1 MQLLLVFARRYPSRT
16 AIMLVCLILAAMAE
30 GIGLSSMLP
39 LLGMVTGSKGEPTG
53 LERTLRSTLASAGI
67 EPTLGVLL
75 VLIVLGSV
83 LKASLMLLAQ
93 RQVGYTVAHVATDL
107 RLALL
112 RSLLQARW
120 LYYIRQPVGMLSNAF
135 ATEASRASEAYLYG
149 TTLISQIIQTTLY
162 VAIAAAVSWQT
173 TVVAS
178 FVGIATVGLLSGL
191 VRRTKRAGVRQ
202 TDLMRTLI
210 ARMTD
215 VLFAVKPLKA
225 MGREP
230 LVAPL
235 LEQETQSLNR
245 SLQKQ
250 VMSKEAVRA
259 LQEPLLVMS
268 LTGGLYAATTFWNL
282 AVDDVIMLALVFAR
296 ALYSLQKSQKQ
307 YQAMAACESAFWSL
321 QKTIEVSEREKE
333 PVVGTR
339 EPHFTTGIRV
349 SDVDFAYDERPIL
362 ASADLFIPAGQVTAI
377 VGPSG
382 AGKTTIAD
390 LALGLVRPQR
400 GEVFLD
406 DVALADIDV
415 AKWRRRVGYV
425 PQEMLLLHEDVL
437 TNVTLGDPALS
448 RDDVEEALNAA
459 GASEFVRELPQG
471 LDTPLGER
479 GARLSGGQRQ
489 RIAIARAL
497 VHRPSLLI
505 LDEAT
510 AALDPVSE
518 AGIYETVRS
527 LRGRTTILAISHQ
540 PRLLEVADRVYRLS
554 AGRITEL
561 VGGERFED
569 HDAKDFASPAR
580 ENDLA
585 SASESAATVAAPDE
599 AAITSTGAPRIA
611 GASGVR

>member
-16 AIMLVCLILAAMAE
+16 AIMLVCLILAALAE
-30 GIGLSSMLP
+30 GVGLSSLLP
-39 LLGMVTGSKGEPTG
+39 LLGMVTGSKGEPSG
-53 LERTLRSTLASAGI
+53 VEQTLRDALARLHI
-67 EPTLGVLL
+67 EPTLSVLL

-83 LKASLMLLAQ
+83 AKAGLMLLAQ

-112 RSLLQARW
+112 RALLQARW

-149 TTLISQIIQTTLY
+149 TTLISQVIQTILY
-162 VAIAAAVSWQT
+162 VVLAASVSWQT
-173 TVVAS
+173 TVAAS
-178 FVGIATVGLLSGL
+178 FVGVATVGLLSGL
-191 VRRTKRAGVRQ
+191 VRRTKRAGVKQ

-235 LEQETQSLNR
+235 LEHETQSLNR
-245 SLQKQ
+245 ALQKQ

-259 LQEPLLVMS
+259 LQEPLLVIA
-268 LTGGLYAATTFWNL
+268 LTGGLYMATTVWNI
-282 AVDDVIMLALVFAR
+282 AVEEVIMLTLVFAR

-321 QKTIEVSEREKE
+321 QRTIDESEREAE
-333 PVVGTR
+333 SATGTR
-339 EPHFTTGIRV
+339 EPDFATGIRV
-349 SDVDFAYDERPIL
+349 KGVDFRYDERPIL
-362 ASADLFIPAGQVTAI
+362 VSADLFIPAGEVTAV

-390 LALGLVRPQR
+390 LALGLVRPQS

-406 DVALADIDV
+406 DVPMAEIDV

-425 PQEMLLLHEDVL
+425 PQEMLLLHEDVMM
-437 TNVTLGDPALS
+437 NVTLGDPALS
-448 RDDVEEALNAA
+448 RADVEEALAAA
-459 GASEFVRELPQG
+459 GASDFVRELPQG
-471 LDTPLGER
+471 LETPLGER

-510 AALDPVSE
+510 ASLDPTSE
-518 AGIYETVRS
+518 AGIYDTVRS

-540 PRLLEVADRVYRLS
+540 PGLLQVADRVYRLS
-554 AGRITEL
+554 NGRVVEL
-561 VGGERFED
+561 VGEERFED
-569 HDAKDFASPAR
+569 HDAKDFAVAASEGDPSPA
-580 ENDLA
+580 
-585 SASESAATVAAPDE
+585 ESHAGRVA
-599 AAITSTGAPRIA
+599 IG
-611 GASGVR
+611 SGVR

>member
-16 AIMLVCLILAAMAE
+16 AIMLVCLILAALAE
-30 GIGLSSMLP
+30 GVGLSSLLP
-39 LLGMVTGSKGEPTG
+39 LLGMVTGSKGEPSG
-53 LERTLRSTLASAGI
+53 VEQTLRDVLARLHI
-67 EPTLGVLL
+67 EPTLSVLL

-83 LKASLMLLAQ
+83 AKAGLMLLAQ

-112 RSLLQARW
+112 RALLQARW

-149 TTLISQIIQTTLY
+149 TTLISQVIQTILY
-162 VAIAAAVSWQT
+162 VVLAASVSWQT
-173 TVVAS
+173 TVAAS
-178 FVGIATVGLLSGL
+178 FVGVATVGLLSGL
-191 VRRTKRAGVRQ
+191 VRRTKRAGVKQ

-235 LEQETQSLNR
+235 LEHETQSLNR
-245 SLQKQ
+245 ALQKQ

-259 LQEPLLVMS
+259 LQEPLLVIA
-268 LTGGLYAATTFWNL
+268 LTGGLYMATTVWNI
-282 AVDDVIMLALVFAR
+282 AVEEVIMLTLVFAR

-321 QKTIEVSEREKE
+321 QRTIDESEREAE
-333 PVVGTR
+333 SATGTR
-339 EPHFTTGIRV
+339 EPDFATGIRV
-349 SDVDFAYDERPIL
+349 KGVDFRYDERPIL
-362 ASADLFIPAGQVTAI
+362 VSADLFIPAGEVTAV

-390 LALGLVRPQR
+390 LALGLVRPQS

-406 DVALADIDV
+406 DVPMAEIDV

-425 PQEMLLLHEDVL
+425 PQEMLLLHEDVMM
-437 TNVTLGDPALS
+437 NVTLGDPALS
-448 RDDVEEALNAA
+448 RADVEEALAAA
-459 GASEFVRELPQG
+459 GASDFVRELPQG
-471 LDTPLGER
+471 LETPLGER

-510 AALDPVSE
+510 ASLDPTSE
-518 AGIYETVRS
+518 AGIYDTVRS

-540 PRLLEVADRVYRLS
+540 PGLLQVADRVYRLS
-554 AGRITEL
+554 NGRVVEL
-561 VGGERFED
+561 VGEERFED
-569 HDAKDFASPAR
+569 HDAKDFAVAASEGDPSPA
-580 ENDLA
+580 
-585 SASESAATVAAPDE
+585 ESHAGRVA
-599 AAITSTGAPRIA
+599 IG
-611 GASGVR
+611 SGVR

>member
-16 AIMLVCLILAAMAE
+16 SIMLVCLILAAMAE
-30 GIGLSSMLP
+30 GVGLSSLLP
-39 LLGMVTGSKGEPTG
+39 LLGMVTGSKGEPSS
-53 LERTLRSTLASAGI
+53 LEQTLRDTLARLGI

-75 VLIVLGSV
+75 ILIVLGSIM
-83 LKASLMLLAQ
+83 KASLMLLAQ

-112 RSLLQARW
+112 RALLQARW

-135 ATEASRASEAYLYG
+135 ATEASRASEAYLFG
-149 TTLISQIIQTTLY
+149 TTLITQVILTVMYI
-162 VAIAAAVSWQT
+162 VIAAAVSWQT
-173 TVVAS
+173 TLAAS
-178 FVGIATVGLLSGL
+178 FVGVATVGMLTGL
-191 VRRTKRAGVRQ
+191 VRRTKRAGVKQ

-230 LVAPL
+230 LIAPL
-235 LEQETQSLNR
+235 LEHETQSLNR
-245 SLQKQ
+245 ALQKQ

-259 LQEPLLVMS
+259 LQEPLLVMT
-268 LTGGLYAATTFWNL
+268 LTGGLYIAATFWKI
-282 AVDDVIMLALVFAR
+282 AIEEVIMLALVFAR
-296 ALYSLQKSQKQ
+296 ALFSLQKAQKQ

-321 QKTIEVSEREKE
+321 QKTIDESESAAETTK
-333 PVVGTR
+333 GTR
-339 EPHFTTGIRV
+339 DPVFTGGIRV
-349 SDVDFAYDERPIL
+349 EGVDFKYDERPIL
-362 ASADLFIPAGQVTAI
+362 ESASLFIPAGEVTAI

-390 LALGLVRPQR
+390 LALGLVRPQQ
-400 GEVFLD
+400 GEVWLD
-406 DVALADIDV
+406 DVPLAEIDV

-437 TNVTLGDPALS
+437 TNVTLGDPSLS
-448 RDDVEEALNAA
+448 RADVEAALEAA
-459 GASEFVRELPQG
+459 GATDFVRELPQG

-497 VHRPSLLI
+497 VHRPILLI

-510 AALDPVSE
+510 AALDPASE

-527 LRGRTTILAISHQ
+527 LRGHTTILAISHQ
-540 PRLLEVADRVYRLS
+540 PGLLQVADRVYRLS
-554 AGRITEL
+554 NGRITEL
-561 VGGERFED
+561 VGRERFED
-569 HDAKDFASPAR
+569 HDAKDFTVATSPDAPAVA
-580 ENDLA
+580 A
-585 SASESAATVAAPDE
+585 SA
-599 AAITSTGAPRIA
+599 GLR
-611 GASGVR
+611 

>member
-30 GIGLSSMLP
+30 GVGLSSLLP
-39 LLGMVTGSKGEPTG
+39 LLGMVTGSKGEPSA
-53 LERTLRSTLASAGI
+53 LEQSLRDTLARAHI
-67 EPTLGVLL
+67 EPTLPVLL
-75 VLIVLGSV
+75 VLIVLGSIV
-83 LKASLMLLAQ
+83 KAGLMLLAQ
-93 RQVGYTVAHVATDL
+93 REVGYTVAHVATDL

-112 RSLLQARW
+112 RALLQARW

-149 TTLISQIIQTTLY
+149 TTLISQIIQTLLY
-162 VAIAAAVSWQT
+162 VGIAASVSWQT
-173 TVVAS
+173 TLAAS
-178 FVGIATVGLLSGL
+178 FVGIATVGMLTGL

-230 LVAPL
+230 LIAPL
-235 LEQETQSLNR
+235 LEHETQSLNR
-245 SLQKQ
+245 ALQKQ

-259 LQEPLLVMS
+259 LQEPLLVMA
-268 LTGGLYAATTFWNL
+268 LTGGLYIATTVWNI
-282 AVDDVIMLALVFAR
+282 AVEEVIMLALVFAR
-296 ALYSLQKSQKQ
+296 ALFSLQKSQKQ

-321 QKTIEVSEREKE
+321 QKTIDESQREAE
-333 PVVGTR
+333 PVSGTR
-339 EPHFTTGIRV
+339 EPAFARGIRV
-349 SDVDFAYDERPIL
+349 AGVDFKYDERPIL
-362 ASADLFIPAGQVTAI
+362 VSADLFIPAGEVTAV

-390 LALGLVRPQR
+390 LALGLVRPQK
-400 GEVFLD
+400 GDVFLD
-406 DVALADIDV
+406 DVPLCDIDV

-448 RDDVEEALNAA
+448 RADVEEALAAA
-459 GASEFVRELPQG
+459 GATEFIRELPQG

-497 VHRPSLLI
+497 VHRPILLI

-510 AALDPVSE
+510 AALDPASE

-540 PRLLEVADRVYRLS
+540 PGLLEVADRVYRLS
-554 AGRITEL
+554 NGRIVEL
-561 VGGERFED
+561 IGNERFVD
-569 HDAKDFASPAR
+569 HDARDFTIA
-580 ENDLA
+580 
-585 SASESAATVAAPDE
+585 
-599 AAITSTGAPRIA
+599 STGAVASSSA
-611 GASGVR
+611 GTAASSSAEATPVAPSGTARVA

>member
-16 AIMLVCLILAAMAE
+16 AIMLVCLILAALAE
-30 GIGLSSMLP
+30 GVGLSSLLP
-39 LLGMVTGSKGEPTG
+39 LLGMVTGSKGEPSG
-53 LERTLRSTLASAGI
+53 VEQTLRDALARLHI
-67 EPTLGVLL
+67 EPTLSVLL

-83 LKASLMLLAQ
+83 AKAGLMLLAQ

-112 RSLLQARW
+112 RALLQARW

-149 TTLISQIIQTTLY
+149 TTLISQVIQTILY
-162 VAIAAAVSWQT
+162 VVLAASVSWQT
-173 TVVAS
+173 TVAAS
-178 FVGIATVGLLSGL
+178 FVGVATVGLLSGL
-191 VRRTKRAGVRQ
+191 VRRTKRAGVKQ

-235 LEQETQSLNR
+235 LEHETQSLNR
-245 SLQKQ
+245 ALQKQ

-259 LQEPLLVMS
+259 LQEPLLVIA
-268 LTGGLYAATTFWNL
+268 LTGGLYMATTVWNI
-282 AVDDVIMLALVFAR
+282 AVEEVIMLTLVFAR

-321 QKTIEVSEREKE
+321 QRTIEESEREAE
-333 PVVGTR
+333 SATGTR
-339 EPHFTTGIRV
+339 EPDFATGIRV
-349 SDVDFAYDERPIL
+349 KGVDFRYDERPIL
-362 ASADLFIPAGQVTAI
+362 VAADLFIPAGEVTAV

-390 LALGLVRPQR
+390 LALGLVRPQS

-406 DVALADIDV
+406 DVPMAEIDV

-425 PQEMLLLHEDVL
+425 PQEMLLLHEDVMM
-437 TNVTLGDPALS
+437 NVTLGDPALS
-448 RDDVEEALNAA
+448 RADVEEALAAA
-459 GASEFVRELPQG
+459 GASDFVRELPQG
-471 LDTPLGER
+471 LETPLGER

-510 AALDPVSE
+510 ASLDPTSE
-518 AGIYETVRS
+518 AGIYDTVRS

-540 PRLLEVADRVYRLS
+540 PGLLQVADRVYRLS
-554 AGRITEL
+554 NGRVVEL
-561 VGGERFED
+561 VGEERFED
-569 HDAKDFASPAR
+569 HDAKDFAVAASEGDPSPA
-580 ENDLA
+580 
-585 SASESAATVAAPDE
+585 ESHAGRVA
-599 AAITSTGAPRIA
+599 IG
-611 GASGVR
+611 SGVR

>member
-16 AIMLVCLILAAMAE
+16 AIMLVCLILAALAE
-30 GIGLSSMLP
+30 GVGLSSLLP
-39 LLGMVTGSKGEPTG
+39 LLGMVTGSKGEPSG
-53 LERTLRSTLASAGI
+53 VEQTLRDVLARLHI
-67 EPTLGVLL
+67 EPTLSVLL

-83 LKASLMLLAQ
+83 AKAGLMLLAQ

-112 RSLLQARW
+112 RALLQARW

-149 TTLISQIIQTTLY
+149 TTLISQVIQTILY
-162 VAIAAAVSWQT
+162 VVLAASVSWQT
-173 TVVAS
+173 TVAAS
-178 FVGIATVGLLSGL
+178 FVGVATVGLLSGL
-191 VRRTKRAGVRQ
+191 VRRTKRAGVKQ

-235 LEQETQSLNR
+235 LEHETQSLNR
-245 SLQKQ
+245 ALQKQ

-259 LQEPLLVMS
+259 LQEPLLVIA
-268 LTGGLYAATTFWNL
+268 LTGGLYMATTVWNI
-282 AVDDVIMLALVFAR
+282 AVEEVIMLTLVFAR

-321 QKTIEVSEREKE
+321 QRTIEESEREAE
-333 PVVGTR
+333 SATGTR
-339 EPHFTTGIRV
+339 EPDFATGIRV
-349 SDVDFAYDERPIL
+349 KGVDFRYDERPIL
-362 ASADLFIPAGQVTAI
+362 VSADLFIPAGEVTAV

-390 LALGLVRPQR
+390 LALGLVRPQS

-406 DVALADIDV
+406 DVPMAEIDV

-425 PQEMLLLHEDVL
+425 PQEMLLLHEDVMM
-437 TNVTLGDPALS
+437 NVTLGDPALS
-448 RDDVEEALNAA
+448 RADVEEALAAA
-459 GASEFVRELPQG
+459 GASDFVRELPQG
-471 LDTPLGER
+471 LETPLGER

-510 AALDPVSE
+510 ASLDPTSE
-518 AGIYETVRS
+518 AGIYDTVRS

-540 PRLLEVADRVYRLS
+540 PGLLQVADRVYRLS
-554 AGRITEL
+554 NGRVVEL
-561 VGGERFED
+561 VGEERFED
-569 HDAKDFASPAR
+569 HDAKDFAVAASEGDPSPA
-580 ENDLA
+580 
-585 SASESAATVAAPDE
+585 ESHAGRVA
-599 AAITSTGAPRIA
+599 IG
-611 GASGVR
+611 SGVR